1 MIREIIAAIA
11 CLVVPPQHREVRN
24 SVMVMQH
31 GYVMDVADNKVKT
44 MNSQIQWFRVE
55 KIWSRFTSSLT
66 SALTVNTLN
75 RISMRF
81 EEDIIFF
88 KGIEQE
94 IQDQDLDVT
103 EWADNI
109 IPRLDSLKN
118 SLLKSRLGMMSLFE
132 NGDKNIQKA
141 KERVVVSMADLFE
154 SMEKFKWTIKELQ
167 ADRSVIDQGY
177 QANTLEELD
186 KLFDRIS

>member
-1 MIREIIAAIA
+1 MIREVIAAVA
-11 CLVVPPQHREVRN
+11 CLVVPPQHREVRS

-44 MNSQIQWFRVE
+44 INSQIQWFRVE

-66 SALTVNTLN
+66 LALTVNILN

-94 IQDQDLDVT
+94 IQDQDIDVT

-118 SLLKSRLGMMSLFE
+118 SLLKSRLEMMSLFE
-132 NGDKNIQKA
+132 SGDINIKKA

-177 QANTLEELD
+177 QASTHQELD
-186 KLFDRIS
+186 RLFDRIS